1 MVNFL
6 YQYLDAPQN
15 IRDFIYSNE
24 FYEILNE
31 YLNKFEI
38 TKEKET
44 EFVYLLQDLVLK
56 IIVPK
61 SIMELKDEIVSRLNL
76 KDEIANQIAYILFN
90 RFLTKINQLWIEGE
104 SKQKEKEI
112 SPELR
117 YLIEKIEEIKKKTKP
132 TKIINLQKVILPKE
146 KKSEVAPAINLQK
159 PEETKLIK
167 IQIPKIK
174 TEDIKPKDEKL
185 PSQDTNL
192 NIQIPKISS
201 EGLTSWQK
209 KDQNAKEEEKESSN
223 IIIIKKER
231 PQQKNEESAIDL
243 SSY

>member
-76 KDEIANQIAYILFN
+76 KEDITNQIAYILFN

-104 SKQKEKEI
+104 SKQKEKET
-112 SPELR
+112 SPEVAQ
-117 YLIEKIEEIKKKTKP
+117 LIKKIEEVKKKTKP

-146 KKSEVAPAINLQK
+146 KKSEFTPAINLQK

-167 IQIPKIK
+167 IQIPKIE
-174 TEDIKPKDEKL
+174 TEDIKPKNEKL

-201 EGLTSWQK
+201 EGLTFWQK
-209 KDQNAKEEEKESSN
+209 KDQEVKEGEKESSN
-223 IIIIKKER
+223 IIIIKKEK
-231 PQQKNEESAIDL
+231 PQQKNEGEAIDL